1 MADTKTA
8 QKVSEKKRIE
18 ERWGKALAAAGWT
31 ALPSTI
37 LIYQRKLG
45 LDPLALN
52 IVMQIAQ
59 YWWEPEKHPYPSKST
74 LAAAIGVTPRAVQR
88 RIAAMEKVHLIERIE
103 RKDGKRGSQ
112 SNIYRLTG
120 LAAKA
125 EPYAKQLLAERASKK
140 ASETARTK
148 PALRRVK

>member
-1 MADTKTA
+1 MADPKSA
-8 QKVSEKKRIE
+8 QKISERKRVE

-52 IVMQIAQ
+52 IVIQIAQ
-59 YWWEPEKHPYPSKST
+59 YWWEPEKHPYPSKAT

-88 RIAAMEKVHLIERIE
+88 RIAAMENVGLVRRIE
-103 RKDGKRGSQ
+103 RKDGRGGNK
-112 SNIYRLTG
+112 SNVYKLTG
-120 LAAKA
+120 LAVKA
-125 EPYAKQLLAERASKK
+125 EPYAKQLLADRASKK
-140 ASETARTK
+140 AKDAARTK